1 MKTMAWRDF
10 IALVA
15 SIGVVG
21 LGLGATIPLTALTLH
36 QRGVGTDIIGII
48 TAVSAFGIL
57 AAAPFVSRWVAGH
70 GPRGCMIAAIVAGGL
85 STALMEVTDNL
96 LLWGLL
102 RFVFGACM
110 GVLFTIGE
118 AWVNRLAPVNSRGR
132 VVAMYTTSFTLFQL
146 IGPALVAG
154 VASRIAL
161 PFAACGA
168 LFLLA
173 LPGMLLITETGRGDE
188 DEPHVAWQRILL
200 RMWMI
205 AIGAAFFA
213 LFDTLALSLLPL
225 YAMRQGMVA
234 GLALLSATLVLVGDT
249 ALQFVFGWLA
259 DHVGRRRVH
268 VGCGIAVCV
277 LLPLLPLA
285 AGTPWLWWTVLLML
299 GATAGAIYM
308 LSLVAC
314 GERFKGQSLVA
325 ASAVVNASW
334 GIASAGGPLLTGVL
348 MQTAG
353 INALPAVLW
362 CGAAIFIASAWWEYR
377 QGYSD

>member
-146 IGPALVAG
+146 IGPG
-154 VASRIAL
+154 FGGRCGQ
-161 PFAACGA
+161 PDRAAVRRLRCA
-168 LFLLA
+168 V
-173 LPGMLLITETGRGDE
+173 P
-188 DEPHVAWQRILL
+188 AWRC
-200 RMWMI
+200 
-205 AIGAAFFA
+205 
-213 LFDTLALSLLPL
+213 P
-225 YAMRQGMVA
+225 
-234 GLALLSATLVLVGDT
+234 
-249 ALQFVFGWLA
+249 
-259 DHVGRRRVH
+259 
-268 VGCGIAVCV
+268 
-277 LLPLLPLA
+277 
-285 AGTPWLWWTVLLML
+285 
-299 GATAGAIYM
+299 
-308 LSLVAC
+308 AC
-314 GERFKGQSLVA
+314 
-325 ASAVVNASW
+325 
-334 GIASAGGPLLTGVL
+334 
-348 MQTAG
+348 
-353 INALPAVLW
+353 
-362 CGAAIFIASAWWEYR
+362 Y
-377 QGYSD
+377 